1 MLLAS
6 NKPTIV
12 RQAVATAGPEEEKI
26 KKFATAIVEFSKVRK
41 RLKSRKLCQWKGHAQ
56 MVCHSLFDHSKC
68 SIYFGLFLFISLWF
82 VLFVVV
88 TQPPT
93 RSPQKSRRGETGH
106 DEKEDAEI
114 AARNKQEMYS
124 RPPPTHK
131 KSIAPSTV
139 SRRVINCTKH
149 VNLLLLFF
157 YQKLLGACH
166 KFNVSILCL
175 SSSDSYSFF
184 LCLLN
189 LRGGF
194 IF

>member
-1 MLLAS
+1 MKGSRADGLSLYSTTVNVLL
-6 NKPTIV
+6 
-12 RQAVATAGPEEEKI
+12 
-26 KKFATAIVEFSKVRK
+26 
-41 RLKSRKLCQWKGHAQ
+41 
-56 MVCHSLFDHSKC
+56 
-68 SIYFGLFLFISLWF
+68 ISVGAFWF
-82 VLFVVV
+82 VLFVLV

-139 SRRVINCTKH
+139 SRRVINCTTH

-157 YQKLLGACH
+157 TNKLHCACR
-166 KFNVSILCL
+166 KFNVSISCL

-189 LRGGF
+189 VRSVF

>member
-1 MLLAS
+1 MKGSRADGLSLYSTTVNVLL
-6 NKPTIV
+6 
-12 RQAVATAGPEEEKI
+12 
-26 KKFATAIVEFSKVRK
+26 
-41 RLKSRKLCQWKGHAQ
+41 
-56 MVCHSLFDHSKC
+56 
-68 SIYFGLFLFISLWF
+68 ISVGAFWF
-82 VLFVVV
+82 VLFVLV

-139 SRRVINCTKH
+139 SRRVINCTTH

-157 YQKLLGACH
+157 TNKLHCACH
-166 KFNVSILCL
+166 KFNVSISCL

-189 LRGGF
+189 VRSVSFFKPLVSLVLYSNNLFLILSLGSKT
-194 IF
+194 